1 MKTNTITILT
11 AIMIYFLGIATLTDS
26 FAQQAQYGVRT
37 GINDNHKKDLDLSVF
52 EIYLHT
58 VPPIYSMADKIFD
71 PLNISFEMALGVIRD
86 KTNSSLLFSMGPT
99 LRLINYENIVSVSTG
114 FKPSLMTN
122 HIFNDFDLGG
132 TLNFK
137 SHIALTI
144 SPAEKI
150 NLGYRFEH
158 ISNAGLYEKNPGVN
172 FHYVE
177 VVYVL

>member
-1 MKTNTITILT
+1 M
-11 AIMIYFLGIATLTDS
+11 LTDS
-26 FAQQAQYGVRT
+26 FAQQVQYGVRT
-37 GINDNHKKDLDLSVF
+37 GINDNHKKDLDLSVY

-58 VPPIYSMADKIFD
+58 EPPIYSIADNIFG
-71 PLNISFEMALGVIRD
+71 PLNISFETALGVVHD

-99 LRLINYENIVSVSTG
+99 LRLINFENIVSVSTG
-114 FKPSLMTN
+114 LKPSLMTN

-132 TLNFK
+132 TFNFK

-144 SPAEKI
+144 SPNKQI

>member
-1 MKTNTITILT
+1 M
-11 AIMIYFLGIATLTDS
+11 LTDS
-26 FAQQAQYGVRT
+26 FAQQVQYGVRT
-37 GINDNHKKDLDLSVF
+37 GINDNHKKDLDLSVY

-58 VPPIYSMADKIFD
+58 VPPLYSTDNILD
-71 PLNISFEMALGVIRD
+71 DLNISLEMALGVVHD
-86 KTNSSLLFSMGPT
+86 KTKSSLLFSMGPT

-114 FKPSLMTN
+114 LKPSLMTN
-122 HIFNDFDLGG
+122 HIFNDFDFGG
-132 TLNFK
+132 TFNFK

-144 SPAEKI
+144 SPNKQI

>member
-1 MKTNTITILT
+1 MKIFTTTRIT
-11 AIMIYFLGIATLTDS
+11 AIIIYFLGITMLSES
-26 FAQQAQYGVRT
+26 FAQQQQYGIRT
-37 GINDNHKKDLDLSVF
+37 GVNDSHQENLDLSVY

-58 VPPIYSMADKIFD
+58 APPIYSMADNIFGS
-71 PLNISFEMALGVIRD
+71 LNISFEMALGVMRD
-86 KTNSSLLFSMGPT
+86 KTNSSLLFSMGPI
-99 LRLINYENIVSVSTG
+99 LSLINYENIISVLTG
-114 FKPSLMTN
+114 LKPSLMTN

-132 TLNFK
+132 TINFI

-144 SPAEKI
+144 SAAKQI

-158 ISNAGLYEKNPGVN
+158 LSNAGLYEKNPGVN